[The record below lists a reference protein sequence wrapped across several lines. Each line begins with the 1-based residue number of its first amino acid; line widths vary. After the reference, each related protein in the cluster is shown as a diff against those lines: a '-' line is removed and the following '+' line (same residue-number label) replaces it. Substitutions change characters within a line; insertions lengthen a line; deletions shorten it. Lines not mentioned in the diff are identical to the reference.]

1 MDVFNLQARLGLD
14 TAAFTAGLAGAK
26 TAVSSFAKVGAA
38 AFAATGAAATAF
50 AATSVKAGSNFDSS
64 MSQLAATMGFTVDQ
78 LSATADEMKNMSDA
92 EREAAQ
98 SAQES
103 FGQLRDFAKEMG
115 STTMFSASQASDA
128 LNILA
133 MAGYNAT
140 EQMEALPGI
149 LNMAAAGGLSI
160 ADAADYAT
168 GIIAGF
174 SNETIDAATVAD
186 KLAVIASSAK
196 GDVASFGQGLSTV
209 AGMANTTGQSLQD
222 MTVALGILGNNN
234 LSSAEAGN
242 ALSRTLKNLY
252 QPTDAAKSA
261 MEELGLA
268 AYDAQGNARPLQ
280 DVLLDI
286 NSKVKG
292 MSDEAKNET
301 LSKIFDA
308 VTLKSVPAL
317 LKNAGE
323 AWDDLDAKLSDS
335 TGAAEKMAETMQDN
349 LQGAIKQFKSALEG
363 AQIELSDKLTPTLKE
378 FVKLGTEGLSSVKK
392 GFQDSGLDGAMQAV
406 GDFLSDAVSMIVS
419 KIPTFVK
426 AISDIIK
433 ALVTGINEN
442 IDVVVDAAVETVPI
456 LVDALV
462 GTLPALIDGFFQLVI
477 KTVEG
482 VSELIPQLAPQ
493 VITLVSDIVSMVASN
508 AGKFADVA
516 FQLISVTVEA
526 LLDNLPAL
534 LDAITTLIVKTTE
547 YVTNPEN
554 LAKIL
559 ELGARVAIAFC
570 TALMEALPQLWIT
583 VAEMI
588 ETLSNNIINSD
599 WSGIMDHIS
608 GVVLDA
614 LDDARESIIK
624 WFDLVGDDLLK
635 YADTVTSYW
644 SDWLKGVKDTA
655 KTAWDSFSTWFLVGW
670 SQFANAWTS
679 TVSSAV
685 ASVVGFFDSVKNK
698 VSGLVDGARS
708 WGSDMINNFINGIR
722 DMIGHLGDAISSVA
736 ETISSYLHFS
746 LPEQGPLATSD
757 EWMPDF
763 MSNLAEGIEKNRS
776 RVRDAIRSVSGDM
789 VINARADTTGSVTT
803 APVINFEFHIEN
815 VNGAS
820 QEDARLFARTLSERL
835 YADIYRQKVAII

>member
-196 GDVASFGQGLSTV
+196 GNVASFGQGLSTV

-317 LKNAGE
+317 LNNAGE

-349 LQGAIKQFKSALEG
+349 LQGAIKQFKSELEG

-378 FVKLGTEGLSSVKK
+378 FVKLGTEGLSSVTK

-559 ELGARVAIAFC
+559 ELGASVTIAFC

-588 ETLSNNIINSD
+588 ETLSNNIINAD

-614 LDDARESIIK
+614 LDDARESILK

-685 ASVVGFFDSVKNK
+685 ASVVGFFDRVKNK

-746 LPEQGPLATSD
+746 LPEQGPLSTSD